1 MNADDVEALERQH
14 VGLGRHLG
22 HRRQYNKR
30 TGVKPPAFG
39 TIGSLFGC
47 SECVARAFGEI

>member
-22 HRRQYNKR
+22 HRGQYNEAHEGISARFCSIYRGQSVGLK
-30 TGVKPPAFG
+30 VK
-39 TIGSLFGC
+39 LL
-47 SECVARAFGEI
+47 